1 MKTRPPK
8 DRLGLGSGPA
18 VAALS
23 GPAPRRGHSPS
34 VLMRR
39 RSAERLSLAAG
50 APEPRRVSVEDRGD
64 VGDDDPEEVGNR
76 GQAGSLQGR

>member
-23 GPAPRRGHSPS
+23 GPSPRRGHSPS
-34 VLMRR
+34 VLTPRCFR
-39 RSAERLSLAAG
+39 G
-50 APEPRRVSVEDRGD
+50 APEPRRVSVEDRGY